1 MNHISADKKEEVL
14 ALLSKGKNRKEVS
27 AQTGL
32 SQYQIDIIRG
42 GGSRMTPTPE
52 GTARAKKAW
61 ETIRKKKAQKQAEAG
76 AVMAKASKAASE
88 IFETKEAHEAQVSL
102 ERDLQAALRANIEQ
116 LENGLSIND
125 GGKEKTGS
133 SGGRTDILAID
144 ANGQDVIIELKVGKA
159 DRDVIGQTLQYMGDL
174 QEATGKP
181 ARGLVIAHDFT
192 ARAIAASKPVSNIIE
207 LRKYGFNFS
216 FKRV

>member
-52 GTARAKKAW
+52 GTARARKAW
-61 ETIRKKKAQKQAEAG
+61 ETIRKKNAQKQAEAG

-116 LENGLSIND
+116 LESGLSIND
-125 GGKEKTGS
+125 GGKERIS
-133 SGGRTDILAID
+133 ASGRTDILAMD
-144 ANGQDVIIELKVGKA
+144 ADKNNVVIELKVGTA
-159 DRDVIGQTLQYMGDL
+159 DREVIGQILSYMGDL
-174 QEATGKP
+174 QAETEDP
-181 ARGLVIAHDFT
+181 ARGIIIAHDFT
-192 ARAIAASKPVSNIIE
+192 SRAIAAARAVPNIQ
-207 LRKYGFNFS
+207 LRKYRHNFS
-216 FKRV
+216 FQPV